1 MVGYNI
7 GAGRRDRAK
16 DLFTMML
23 GWEAAVGLIA
33 LLIVELLP
41 RQLIGIFGAD
51 NESAYY
57 TAFAIRCFRIYLCMM
72 VPAMVNKGTFIYLQA
87 LGKAGP
93 SMILSLVREI
103 IFGVFLPI
111 LLPRF
116 FGLDGVLYSFP
127 TADVL
132 TFILTVVVITRVY
145 RELSQGSG
153 LESIVTEAKATA

>member
-1 MVGYNI
+1 M
-7 GAGRRDRAK
+7 
-16 DLFTMML
+16 LL
-23 GWEAAVGLIA
+23 GWEAAVGFIA

-41 RQLIGIFGAD
+41 RQLIGIFGAG
-51 NESAYY
+51 NESTYY

-72 VPAMVNKGTFIYLQA
+72 ILAMVNKGTFIYLQA

-127 TADVL
+127 AADVL
-132 TFILTVVVITRVY
+132 TFILTVVVILKVY
-145 RELSQGSG
+145 RELSIGTDLYHNTGSFRDKTTG
-153 LESIVTEAKATA
+153 KKKILA

>member
-1 MVGYNI
+1 M
-7 GAGRRDRAK
+7 
-16 DLFTMML
+16 LL

-33 LLIVELLP
+33 LLIVELMP
-41 RQLIGIFGAD
+41 RQLIAIFGAG

-57 TAFAIRCFRIYLCMM
+57 TAFAVRCFRIYLCMM

-93 SMILSLVREI
+93 SMLLSMVREI

-127 TADVL
+127 TAD
-132 TFILTVVVITRVY
+132 
-145 RELSQGSG
+145 SDACCNP
-153 LESIVTEAKATA
+153 ESLP

>member
-1 MVGYNI
+1 MKAVC
-7 GAGRRDRAK
+7 GAG
-16 DLFTMML
+16 
-23 GWEAAVGLIA
+23 
-33 LLIVELLP
+33 
-41 RQLIGIFGAD
+41 

-72 VPAMVNKGTFIYLQA
+72 VLAMVNKGTFIYLQA

-111 LLPRF
+111 LLPCF

-127 TADVL
+127 MADVL
-132 TFILTVVVITRVY
+132 TFILTVVVILQVY
-145 RELSQGSG
+145 RELSA
-153 LESIVTEAKATA
+153 ENRIINMKTEARALSAP